1 MGKKRLTTRR
11 KTLIKVGLHHCIHC
25 SFSSIDT
32 AQFLVDD
39 DDGDTLDEFHYA
51 SNDRPSIRLNHAE
64 EAAEVLQQAQAIVQ
78 RYVSQREIS
87 LPDNEFGSQPMHQ
100 AAQRNMDMYCID
112 VPVSVITRYT
122 DLD

>member
-1 MGKKRLTTRR
+1 MGKKRLMMTR
-11 KTLIKVGLHHCIHC
+11 KTLIKVSLCHCIHC

-39 DDGDTLDEFHYA
+39 DDSNTLDEFHYA

-78 RYVSQREIS
+78 RYVSQHKIS
-87 LPDNEFGSQPMHQ
+87 LPNNKFGSQPMHQ
-100 AAQRNMDMYCID
+100 AVQWNMDMYCIN
-112 VPVSVITRYT
+112 VP
-122 DLD
+122 

>member
-1 MGKKRLTTRR
+1 MSLR
-11 KTLIKVGLHHCIHC
+11 HCIHC
-25 SFSSIDT
+25 SFSSINT

-39 DDGDTLDEFHYA
+39 DDGDTLDEFHYT
-51 SNDRPSIRLNHAE
+51 SNDHPSIHLNHAE

-87 LPDNEFGSQPMHQ
+87 LPDNEFDSQPMHQ
-100 AAQRNMDMYCID
+100 AVQWNIDMYCID
-112 VPVSVITRYT
+112 VPVSVITCYT